1 MNMEHAEAWNE
12 ALRENMSP
20 NERLVQVHE
29 RLTQIRESLGLPEP
43 DEDIYHPDYNLP
55 EPDEDIY
62 HPDYNPVTPVLD
74 KQGRLLGLAAYEEM
88 LFAPADWQK
97 QEAQS

>member
-43 DEDIYHPDYNLP
+43 DEDIYHPDYN
-55 EPDEDIY
+55 
-62 HPDYNPVTPVLD
+62 PVTPVLD